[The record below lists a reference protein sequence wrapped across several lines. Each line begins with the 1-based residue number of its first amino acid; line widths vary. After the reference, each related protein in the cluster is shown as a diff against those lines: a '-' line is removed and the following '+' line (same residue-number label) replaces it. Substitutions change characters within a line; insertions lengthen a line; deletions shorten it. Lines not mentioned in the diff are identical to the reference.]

1 MDIKQNYN
9 LANLTT
15 FQIGG
20 QALFFAEVGS
30 EDEVNEA
37 CVFAEKSNLPILVL
51 GRGSN
56 ILVSDKGFQGLVLL
70 NKILFFQAT
79 EEAQSVLLE
88 LGAGENWDD
97 VVGKT
102 VERGWSGIESLSGIP
117 GTVGGAVVQSI
128 GAYGQ
133 SIMDVIEWVRVFD
146 LSKAEYVIFQNK
158 DCGFAYRD
166 SLFKREQG
174 RFVVSKV
181 CLRLE
186 KSKTGKIIYK
196 DLKNRFEGKGEM
208 PLSSVRSA
216 VISIRVSKG
225 YVIMPQYESYKTAGS
240 YFKNPVIGREIFA
253 SIKDNLSEPDDTE
266 VTRWYWEQE
275 DGVKVA
281 AARLLQKAGFGK
293 GYTEGKVGISP
304 KHALSL
310 INLEDAKAVD
320 VYDLAQ
326 KIKKSVFD
334 KFGIMLAEEI
344 LYIGEF

>member
-1 MDIKQNYN
+1 MSLDIKQNYN

-133 SIMDVIEWVRVFD
+133 SIMDVIEWV
-146 LSKAEYVIFQNK
+146 
-158 DCGFAYRD
+158 
-166 SLFKREQG
+166 
-174 RFVVSKV
+174 
-181 CLRLE
+181 
-186 KSKTGKIIYK
+186 
-196 DLKNRFEGKGEM
+196 
-208 PLSSVRSA
+208 
-216 VISIRVSKG
+216 
-225 YVIMPQYESYKTAGS
+225 
-240 YFKNPVIGREIFA
+240 
-253 SIKDNLSEPDDTE
+253 
-266 VTRWYWEQE
+266 
-275 DGVKVA
+275 
-281 AARLLQKAGFGK
+281 
-293 GYTEGKVGISP
+293 
-304 KHALSL
+304 
-310 INLEDAKAVD
+310 
-320 VYDLAQ
+320 
-326 KIKKSVFD
+326 
-334 KFGIMLAEEI
+334 
-344 LYIGEF
+344 